1 MATAQILTTI
11 TIDAPAQ
18 EVSLHKIDCC
28 DFIMM
33 IDLVR
38 FVRIEKGAAAAFC
51 FKNAN
56 KQWLFE
62 LFSIVFTIYYTQ
74 DFLCTLFQLGG

>member
-1 MATAQILTTI
+1 MRAFITPAALIHVKIMATAQILTTI

-38 FVRIEKGAAAAFC
+38 FVRIEKGAAAVSC

-56 KQWLFE
+56 KQ
-62 LFSIVFTIYYTQ
+62 
-74 DFLCTLFQLGG
+74 